1 MVGNLRQ
8 FRKKLDETAA
18 DLTMTE
24 PKDVDVDKL
33 VAQVVHMLESKL
45 PGINKIPVYFA
56 LNKFYVFRFGN
67 SVTRRD
73 AEYERVDYDRFLL
86 C

>member
-1 MVGNLRQ
+1 LVGNLRQ

-45 PGINKIPVYFA
+45 PGINKIFVCFA
-56 LNKFYVFRFGN
+56 FQK
-67 SVTRRD
+67 
-73 AEYERVDYDRFLL
+73 
-86 C
+86 